1 MRYKPV
7 RQSRTGL
14 QFPQKGI
21 ARLRRGNI
29 ASTRAFCP
37 L

>member
-14 QFPQKGI
+14 QLPPKGI
-21 ARLRRGNI
+21 ALLGRGNI
-29 ASTRAFCP
+29 APTRAFCP

>member
-7 RQSRTGL
+7 RLCRTGL
-14 QFPQKGI
+14 QLPQKGI
-21 ARLRRGNI
+21 ARLRRGDI
-29 ASTRAFCP
+29 APTRAFCP

>member
-14 QFPQKGI
+14 QLPQKGI
-21 ARLRRGNI
+21 ALLRRGDI
-29 ASTRAFCP
+29 APTHAFCP

>member
-14 QFPQKGI
+14 QLPQKGTALLGRGDI
-21 ARLRRGNI
+21 AP
-29 ASTRAFCP
+29 TRAFYP

>member
-14 QFPQKGI
+14 QLPQKGI
-21 ARLRRGNI
+21 ALLRRGNI
-29 ASTRAFCP
+29 APTRAFCP

>member
-14 QFPQKGI
+14 QLPQKDI
-21 ARLRRGNI
+21 ALLRRGDI